1 MSPRTVDEALAEAR
15 TRLDRYDPTQA
26 AAAMER
32 GALVIDTRSE
42 QQRRTDGVIPG
53 VLVLHPN
60 VLEWRLDPTSSA
72 RLPEATDHDVE
83 IVLFCDEGYAS
94 SLAAAR
100 LQDLG
105 LRRATDVDG
114 GFQAWKRAGLPVEA
128 EG

>member
-1 MSPRTVDEALAEAR
+1 MTPRTVDEALAEAR
-15 TRLDRYDPTQA
+15 SRLDRYDPTQA
-26 AAAMER
+26 AAALER

-42 QQRRTDGVIPG
+42 LQRRTDGIIPG

-72 RLPEATDHDVE
+72 KLPQATDHDIE

-114 GFQAWKRAGLPVEA
+114 GFQAWKRAGLPVESEA
-128 EG
+128 